1 MNDPLHNVAGDRW
14 FNVGLQMD
22 KRISKG
28 TNIITAEM
36 TFNCH
41 RGHALI
47 YDSTFHPSEEIKL
60 EQSKGK
66 K

>member
-1 MNDPLHNVAGDRW
+1 
-14 FNVGLQMD
+14 MD

-47 YDSTFHPSEEIKL
+47 YDSTFHPSGEIKS